1 MDRRILTLI
10 IAAGLALALVAGIL
24 IARGGGSDSG
34 SGDSGSGDLTDLSSK
49 PKVEVPSGPPPQQ
62 LQTKDLVTGD
72 GAEAKSGDTVKV
84 QYVGVVYETGK
95 EFDASWDRGQPFS
108 FKLGGG
114 QVIPGWDQGV
124 EGMRVGGRR
133 ELIIP
138 PDLGYGAAGA
148 PPSIPPNSTLIFIVD
163 LLAVN

>member
-62 LQTKDLVTGD
+62 LETKDLVTGD

-108 FKLGGG
+108 FKLGWR
-114 QVIPGWDQGV
+114 PGDSRLGP
-124 EGMRVGGRR
+124 GRR
-133 ELIIP
+133 GDAGRRP
-138 PDLGYGAAGA
+138 PRADHPAGPRLRRRRA
-148 PPSIPPNSTLIFIVD
+148 RRRRFPRTRP
-163 LLAVN
+163 